1 MEGVVFDCDGVL
13 ADSEGVSFEAWR
25 RALAV
30 HGHDLTAEEFA
41 PSIGTTDRDVA
52 EAWAPRLGTDAGRLE
67 RRAREAFL
75 DLAGDVELFD
85 DALALRDRIDVPT
98 AVGTNS
104 ARWRLDAILRATG
117 VGARFPVT
125 VTASDVERPK
135 PAPDIY
141 VAAFRALGV
150 EPGAGMVIEDSPSGI
165 AAAKAAGA
173 TVVAVDRGHLPRASL
188 GSADL
193 VVGALT

>member
-1 MEGVVFDCDGVL
+1 MSFD
-13 ADSEGVSFEAWR
+13 AWSD
-25 RALAV
+25 ALAI

-52 EAWAPRLGTDAGRLE
+52 EAWAPQLAIDADTLE
-67 RRAREAFL
+67 RQAREAFL
-75 DLAGDVELFD
+75 AHAGDVELFT
-85 DALALRDRIDVPT
+85 DALALRDRIDVPV

-117 VGARFPVT
+117 VTDRFPIT

-141 VAAFRALGV
+141 VSAFAALGV
-150 EPGAGMVIEDSPSGI
+150 EPTAGLVVEDSPSGI
-165 AAAKAAGA
+165 TAARAAGA
-173 TVVAVDRGHLPRASL
+173 VVVAVDRGHLPRSSL
-188 GSADL
+188 AGADL
-193 VVGALT
+193 VVAALA